1 MISFRRVPNIPD
13 KLVQAIHSGHKSYLS
28 TLPPE
33 GKSHIADL
41 TNHSKTVTDTI
52 SNQTCYIERGN
63 TNTVEAMYSALCTK
77 YKKLNVG
84 QTRQSLN
91 KRFNS
96 QCSDAI
102 HHPDQSNLAQHY
114 NGYDCK
120 IRHDLEIS
128 VLEHARGS
136 SDYTKHKEDK

>member
-63 TNTVEAMYSALCTK
+63 TNTIEAMYSALCTK

-114 NGYDCK
+114 NGTVRLDMTQK
-120 IRHDLEIS
+120 FQSIS
-128 VLEHARGS
+128 CQRFQ
-136 SDYTKHKEDK
+136 